1 MLFFNDNQ
9 MTKPPKQA
17 NNKHVL
23 FYGRVKGSLLPGMVG
38 PVVAGSA
45 LFCVNETQFTLQ
57 LLE

>member
-23 FYGRVKGSLLPGMVG
+23 FYGRVKGSLLPDM
-38 PVVAGSA
+38 VAGPA